1 MPTFLMCPP
10 DYYGIEYEINPWM
23 SRVRN
28 SIPELAHKQWQ
39 ALYDLLTKTL
49 GVKVELVQPAEG
61 FPDMVFTANA
71 GFVSGRQFIASNL
84 RYEVRK
90 GEVPHF
96 ERWFKDHGYTIHH
109 LPVNYDFEGA
119 GDILPLGENLFAGY
133 RIRSNIRAHTLVGE
147 IFGKR
152 VLVLELVDER
162 FYHLDTCFCPLDPE
176 RAIYYPK
183 AFDEYGQKVIREHV
197 LRPIPVSD
205 EDALRF
211 GLNAV
216 VVEETVILQQ
226 GCAALRERLEQ
237 EGFRVFELDFSEFM
251 KAGGSAKCLTLR
263 MECEGEP
270 TRQSFEE

>member
-1 MPTFLMCPP
+1 MAAFLLCPS

-23 SRVRN
+23 SQSRN
-28 SIPELAHKQWQ
+28 SIPELARQQWQ
-39 ALYDLLTKTL
+39 VFYDLLTKTL
-49 GVKVELVQPAEG
+49 GVRVELIQPEKG

-71 GFVSGRQFIASNL
+71 GFVYGKQFIASNL

-90 GEVPHF
+90 GEIPYF
-96 ERWFKDHGYTIHH
+96 EHWFKDHGYTIHR

-147 IFGKR
+147 ILGRR
-152 VLVLELVDER
+152 VLTLELVDER

-183 AFDEYGQKVIREHV
+183 AFDEYAQKVIRENV

-205 EDALRF
+205 EDAVRF
-211 GLNAV
+211 GCNAV
-216 VVEETVILQQ
+216 VVEENVILQQ
-226 GCAALRERLEQ
+226 GCTALRAGLEQ
-237 EGFRVFELDFSEFM
+237 EGFRVFELDFSEFI
-251 KAGGSAKCLTLR
+251 KAGGSAKCLTLKL
-263 MECEGEP
+263 E
-270 TRQSFEE
+270 

>member
-1 MPTFLMCPP
+1 MATFLMCPP

-23 SRVRN
+23 SQSRN
-28 SIPELAHKQWQ
+28 SIPELARQQWQ

-49 GVKVELVQPAEG
+49 RVQIELIQPEKG
-61 FPDMVFTANA
+61 FPDMVFAANA
-71 GFVSGRQFIASNL
+71 GFVHGKQFIASNL

-90 GEVPHF
+90 GEVPYF

-147 IFGKR
+147 LLGKR
-152 VLVLELVDER
+152 VLTLELVDER
-162 FYHLDTCFCPLDPE
+162 FYHLDTCFCPLDSE

-183 AFDEYGQKVIREHV
+183 AFDEYAQKVIREQMP
-197 LRPIPVSD
+197 RAIAVSD
-205 EDALRF
+205 EDAVRF
-211 GLNAV
+211 GCNAV
-216 VVEETVILQQ
+216 VVAKSVILQQ

-237 EGFRVFELDFSEFM
+237 QGFRVVELDFSEF
-251 KAGGSAKCLTLR
+251 
-263 MECEGEP
+263 
-270 TRQSFEE
+270 